1 MQELLERLMGVV
13 EANLGRRRAR
23 GIAIVDDR
31 FRVWAS
37 RGGVRREELAK
48 YSKLPVGELEV
59 GSLVHDSQSFLLKVS
74 DRFMVYVS
82 MEEKE
87 LSMIAAAALKGRMNA
102 LSEFYKLD
110 KALEEAERGEGRLNS
125 LLREAAEAYARLS
138 QRGDLHLL
146 ALCDCDGK
154 VLAWWGGVHPNKL
167 WELAALG
174 SALVQMGK
182 AGEDRLSSPFMNATM
197 MYGNYQMHAFK
208 VCEVDGKT
216 IVLLAVAG
224 EKASMG
230 LVRTILAQRAAQLK
244 TLVETEGRSVVEL
257 SEREVEEVIGRFAAL
272 EGRQ

>member
-1 MQELLERLMGVV
+1 MQELLEKLMGVV
-13 EANLGRRRAR
+13 EANLGKRRAN

-37 RGGVRREELAK
+37 KGWVRREDLAR
-48 YSKLPVGELEV
+48 YSKLPMRELEV
-59 GSLVHDSQSFLLKVS
+59 GSLVHDNQSFLLKVS

-82 MEEKE
+82 MEERG
-87 LSMIAAAALKGRMNA
+87 LSMIAAAALKGRINA

-110 KALEEAERGEGRLNS
+110 KALDEAEKGEGKLNA
-125 LLREAAEAYARLS
+125 LLKEAAEAYAKLS

-154 VLAWWGGVHPNKL
+154 VLAWWGSVHPNKL

-182 AGEDRLSSPFMNATM
+182 AGEDRLSSPFMNATI

-208 VCEVDGKT
+208 VCEVEGKT

-244 TLVETEGRSVVEL
+244 TLVKAEGKTMVEL
-257 SEREVEEVIGRFAAL
+257 SEKEVEEVIGRFASL
-272 EGRQ
+272 G